1 MLNSELCQIGMTNH
15 NMNLT
20 NKEKKLL
27 HTEITMIEYDENVVY
42 GLGQAHRCGWVKIV
56 TDEKNNTDI

>member
-27 HTEITMIEYDENVVY
+27 HTEITMIEYDENVVLW
-42 GLGQAHRCGWVKIV
+42 LGTGTQMWLSQNCYR
-56 TDEKNNTDI
+56 